1 MIKEIIAIDFRHR
14 FVNGQFKV
22 GWGVPRPTIDLLH
35 YFFYYIAWRII
46 REIEVIR
53 MIYKGQVERVN
64 SKDVLREHL

>member
-35 YFFYYIAWRII
+35 YFFYYITWRII
-46 REIEVIR
+46 REIEVIQ
-53 MIYKGQVERVN
+53 MICK
-64 SKDVLREHL
+64 